1 MLGHPDDAAHVAV
14 CADCQARGGLRALD
28 VDLDRVWTGVAAEVW
43 ARPVGW
49 LEQGTG
55 RLLRSPGLARALL
68 VTPSLLLSWIL
79 ASSIVLAVGVLA
91 THASGTPWVALLAP
105 ALAGAGIAYAYG
117 PGVDPAFELS
127 RTMVVSDR
135 IVLLARGLAVFGLNA
150 LLGLAASLIA
160 AEAVGL
166 TWGWLVPMTTV
177 SALGLAGATLARS
190 ANVGV
195 ATALASWAIV
205 VLARSLDTRDLG
217 AAVEPGAF
225 APLYL
230 VVAAAGIAVAV
241 YATDAR
247 RSDAPRWR

>member
-14 CADCQARGGLRALD
+14 CADCQARAGLRALD
-28 VDLDRVWTGVAAEVW
+28 VDLDRVWTGVTAEVW

-91 THASGTPWVALLAP
+91 THASGTPWLALLAP
-105 ALAGAGIAYAYG
+105 ALAGVGIAYAYG

-150 LLGLAASLIA
+150 LLGLAASLVA

-195 ATALASWAIV
+195 ATALASWTIV

-217 AAVEPGAF
+217 AAF

-247 RSDAPRWR
+247 RSDAQRWR